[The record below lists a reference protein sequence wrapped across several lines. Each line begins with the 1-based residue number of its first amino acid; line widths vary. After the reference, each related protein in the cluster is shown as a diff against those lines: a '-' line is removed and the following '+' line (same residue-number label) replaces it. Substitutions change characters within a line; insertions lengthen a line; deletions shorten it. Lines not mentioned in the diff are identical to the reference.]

1 LDFGKKLVR
10 NPPPSPKV
18 IEYCQ
23 RCSKSE
29 GVAIVAYCCYLS
41 FTDGTIEA
49 AEADTVNAIAEQ
61 FGISPAMTDLHR
73 K

>member
-1 LDFGKKLVR
+1 M
-10 NPPPSPKV
+10 
-18 IEYCQ
+18 
-23 RCSKSE
+23 
-29 GVAIVAYCCYLS
+29 AIVAYCCYLS